1 MLTIAALTL
10 KETLRRRAPF
20 MTLLVAVLLIVPAFI
35 PITGP
40 LKLLP
45 PDEANRIVASLYT
58 FLSVDIVKFFVS
70 TLGIAL
76 SAGAI
81 SAELERG
88 VLSSI
93 LPKPISRFSVY
104 AGKWL
109 GLFGFCVLNLLI
121 WCAVIWAIATYR
133 SPDTSHRAL
142 WNAVPYLLF
151 YPAVFVSVG
160 LTYSTFAGFGLAAG
174 LSIITAGVGWSEG
187 IFYLLYQRLG
197 VQLLGT
203 LSKASGYLF
212 PLGRM
217 SRWVSEG
224 LGPLPSYGGGS
235 GGNIGDRSPF
245 KDLEAVPA
253 DLLYLAFFIA
263 MVFGVGAVILG
274 RRDV

>member
-20 MTLLVAVLLIVPAFI
+20 MTILVAVLLIIPAFI
-35 PITGP
+35 PITGR

-45 PDEANRIVASLYT
+45 PAEAGNIIASLYT
-58 FLSVDIVKFFVS
+58 FLGTDIVKFFVS
-70 TLGIAL
+70 TLAIAL

-88 VLSSI
+88 VLSAI
-93 LPKPISRFSVY
+93 LPKPLSRFSVY

-109 GLFGFCVLNLLI
+109 GLFGFCVFNLLVWLSVI
-121 WCAVIWAIATYR
+121 YCVAVYR
-133 SPDTSHRAL
+133 SPDTSHIAIWKAL
-142 WNAVPYLLF
+142 PYLLF

-174 LSIITAGVGWSEG
+174 LTIITAGIGWSEG
-187 IFYLLYQRLG
+187 VFYGLNNAFQVPLLA
-197 VQLLGT
+197 T
-203 LSKASGYLF
+203 LSTVSGYLF

-217 SRWVSEG
+217 SRWVSKG
-224 LGPLPSYGGGS
+224 LGPLPSFGGAS
-235 GGNIGDRSPF
+235 LGDRSPF

-253 DLLYLAFFIA
+253 DLLYLVLFV
-263 MVFGVGAVILG
+263 MLVFGIGAMILG